1 MKVKLMLLALMLT
14 LLAAAPSFADLSAV
28 VVDGTA
34 TIRPTDDVSGAAEA
48 QLFAAKNEYE
58 PFQVVVFDSDGGSLA
73 GVDAEVTALE
83 SKSGSAI
90 SADNVFLFREHF
102 IYIDKPSHKPYSETT
117 IGYWPDP
124 LVPFVDRY
132 FGEDRNGAPFD
143 VPTGEKRVIWVEV
156 YVPLDTPAG
165 TYVGTMSVTAE
176 GKPKVDIPITLTVWN
191 FALPEKISLDSVFL
205 FSCGL
210 AYSGHVRYGG
220 SPESRESLARMYFA
234 EALRHRM
241 TLDNLWC
248 QFPPYTYDPDEQTVE
263 IDFTAYDELVSDAL
277 DGNLIETSAEFTTAR
292 LPGASLPEEGMV
304 LFWREWGN
312 HFKEKGWFDKLFYY
326 LPDEP
331 TPDEYP
337 YVAYLADLVHE
348 ADPEL
353 RPMVTEQFADEL
365 AGHVDIWCPDT
376 PLFSDTYP
384 WMPDPEIYRERQAL
398 GEEVWWYNCCSVE
411 SFFDYLSFFVDS
423 PGIYARIF
431 FWLTRRYHF
440 TGVLYWQTI
449 YAYSRTDKDMWEDAY
464 EPNWLV
470 NGDGTLYY
478 PGTPDKI
485 GGTHDIPVPSIRLK
499 RIREGFEDYEYFRI
513 LDEMGHEAW
522 LDEQLQR
529 FCPKTYVW
537 EHDTSKLY
545 DLRRKLAEKILGTLD
560 EQPPAVPQGL
570 KGERDIDKATLSW
583 SSSAKGASEYRVYAA
598 TELPNFFLATS
609 TQKSSATV
617 RGFGLQFDRPFWF
630 AVSAVDE
637 DGNESDL
644 SEPLRLDYP
653 SEGGEEE
660 PEDEGESDWETSC
673 GGCE

>member
-143 VPTGEKRVIWVEV
+143 VPAGEKRVIWVEV

-241 TLDNLWC
+241 TLDTLTC
-248 QFPPYTYDPDEQTVE
+248 PETRQFVAQQLGLGNTRQVE
-263 IDFTAYDELVSDAL
+263 IGSRPVEL
-277 DGNLIETSAEFTTAR
+277 EEAEFT
-292 LPGASLPEEGMV
+292 
-304 LFWREWGN
+304 
-312 HFKEKGWFDKLFYY
+312 
-326 LPDEP
+326 
-331 TPDEYP
+331 
-337 YVAYLADLVHE
+337 
-348 ADPEL
+348 
-353 RPMVTEQFADEL
+353 
-365 AGHVDIWCPDT
+365 C
-376 PLFSDTYP
+376 
-384 WMPDPEIYRERQAL
+384 L
-398 GEEVWWYNCCSVE
+398 GV
-411 SFFDYLSFFVDS
+411 
-423 PGIYARIF
+423 G
-431 FWLTRRYHF
+431 
-440 TGVLYWQTI
+440 QQ
-449 YAYSRTDKDMWEDAY
+449 
-464 EPNWLV
+464 LV
-470 NGDGTLYY
+470 NGVALHVTDERMQHGAAVEE
-478 PGTPDKI
+478 DA
-485 GGTHDIPVPSIRLK
+485 TH
-499 RIREGFEDYEYFRI
+499 
-513 LDEMGHEAW
+513 
-522 LDEQLQR
+522 
-529 FCPKTYVW
+529 
-537 EHDTSKLY
+537 
-545 DLRRKLAEKILGTLD
+545 LA
-560 EQPPAVPQGL
+560 
-570 KGERDIDKATLSW
+570 
-583 SSSAKGASEYRVYAA
+583 
-598 TELPNFFLATS
+598 
-609 TQKSSATV
+609 
-617 RGFGLQFDRPFWF
+617 
-630 AVSAVDE
+630 
-637 DGNESDL
+637 SDV
-644 SEPLRLDYP
+644 E
-653 SEGGEEE
+653 
-660 PEDEGESDWETSC
+660 
-673 GGCE
+673 